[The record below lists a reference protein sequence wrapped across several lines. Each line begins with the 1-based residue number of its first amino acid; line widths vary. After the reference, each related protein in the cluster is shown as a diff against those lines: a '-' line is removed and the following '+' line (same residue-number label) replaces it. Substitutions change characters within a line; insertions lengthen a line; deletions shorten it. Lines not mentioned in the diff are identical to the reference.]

1 MVYKLFLTIGKLMQ
15 SFILQTS
22 NRSRWV
28 GMVGMTS
35 VVLKSWPRP
44 WAYLLLIWSNVLLC
58 VSTYQCVSRYL
69 CDHSLQKKVQQ
80 CLDDGVRSPMQDLK
94 QLEVENAKLLE
105 QQDHSSKVASQTY
118 TCTNACTRILKSSQR
133 SVNML
138 PLFFPQLIEH
148 QREQIE
154 RLTSQ
159 LTVQ

>member
-1 MVYKLFLTIGKLMQ
+1 M
-15 SFILQTS
+15 
-22 NRSRWV
+22 
-28 GMVGMTS
+28 
-35 VVLKSWPRP
+35 
-44 WAYLLLIWSNVLLC
+44 
-58 VSTYQCVSRYL
+58 
-69 CDHSLQKKVQQ
+69 
-80 CLDDGVRSPMQDLK
+80 DDGVRSPMQDLK

-133 SVNML
+133 SMNML
-138 PLFFPQLIEH
+138 RLFFPQLIEH